1 VLGYCYHRGTSSQPD
16 MSEKP
21 WSQLRAL
28 HKSFLKEAPYKAEL
42 VSILQYRLSM
52 HLQTVPYQEWI
63 DTSDRER
70 SCSIWSIVLSERVLP
85 SNLMVV
91 VSGKELPENLSLV
104 KEELIEFPRWIGPDS
119 YERRFE
125 TYNSSSDRD
134 ALRVDS
140 GKEGDRNLAYVCF
153 LPDCLTCHY

>member
-1 VLGYCYHRGTSSQPD
+1 MYSQIVL
-16 MSEKP
+16 
-21 WSQLRAL
+21 
-28 HKSFLKEAPYKAEL
+28 
-42 VSILQYRLSM
+42 
-52 HLQTVPYQEWI
+52 YQEWI
-63 DTSDRER
+63 DTSDPER
-70 SCSIWSIVLSERVLP
+70 PCSIWSIVPSEKMLP

-91 VSGKELPENLSLV
+91 VSGKELPESLSLV

-140 GKEGDRNLAYVCF
+140 AKEGDRNLAYVRS
-153 LPDCLTCHY
+153 LTDSSIRRLLMETGYST